1 MTHLAIKKITRSG
14 RLQVAERCQQQFY
27 RGFTLIEIMV
37 ALAIFAIL
45 SVTLLVRL
53 GGDVRSEYLLEEKT
67 LASVVAENVLTTL
80 RVKKD
85 WSSINND
92 KSTIE
97 MAGRKWEVTTT
108 VKDTNIESLRQ
119 VDVRVVSAQDK
130 RGASYLLTGFVSK
143 H

>member
-1 MTHLAIKKITRSG
+1 M
-14 RLQVAERCQQQFY
+14 AERCQQQFY